1 MIYCP
6 YTDREIRDDEASS
19 EHIIP
24 LSLGGVD
31 GFELPVDRKFNSELG
46 SKLEGALANEFLW
59 ALARTK
65 FDARGHS
72 GKKPVATVK
81 KAEYGEDNRKVQVHF
96 NSRDGLRMWDV
107 LDGKMMP
114 NVPSFTM
121 STSLNVDLPIRF
133 AAKVSLA
140 VGYFAYGDVFR
151 DCVDHRQLRDV
162 MNTDPAE
169 LNLDR
174 SLVELGLGHL
184 TLSVDDYMRAI
195 PDDPESPLFLVR
207 LFCSSVKGSVVV
219 LMPGDDC
226 LGVSV
231 GILGRYLATLYVPA
245 DTKKFPNEGDYH
257 WGHVLAV
264 ANMKLQ
270 RYSWI
275 DGLSHWI
282 ASSI

>member
-19 EHIIP
+19 EHVIP

-31 GFELPVDRKFNSELG
+31 GFELPVDRNFNSESG

-72 GKKPVATVK
+72 GKKPFATVK
-81 KAEYGEDNRKVQVHF
+81 KAEYGKDHRKVQVHF
-96 NSRDGLRMWDV
+96 HSKDGLRMWDV
-107 LDGKMMP
+107 RDGKMIP
-114 NVPSFTM
+114 KAPSFTM

-133 AAKVSLA
+133 TAKVSLA
-140 VGYFAYGDVFR
+140 AGYFAYGDVFR
-151 DCVDHRQLRDV
+151 DSVDHRQLRDV

-169 LNLDR
+169 LDLDR
-174 SLVELGLGHL
+174 SLVDLGLGHL

-195 PDDPESPLFLVR
+195 PDDPESPLFLAR
-207 LFCSSVKGSVVV
+207 LFCSSVKGSVVI
-219 LMPGDDC
+219 LMPGNDNF
-226 LGVSV
+226 GVFV
-231 GILGRYLATLYVPA
+231 GILGRYLAMLNVPA
-245 DTKKFPNEGDYH
+245 NTSNFPNQEDFEF
-257 WGHVLAV
+257 GHVMAV
-264 ANMKLQ
+264 VDKKLR

-282 ASSI
+282 APSI